1 MSHRCSSVD
10 PISQQENRCMHLL
23 LMADA
28 GNAEFLE
35 IVSGEVAQ
43 CFSSNVILTE
53 CRFVAFQTQ
62 ASQPTCDIHRRFLG
76 SVTLESGVSSRL
88 TYSVREQRIGRLVV
102 RGSR

>member
-1 MSHRCSSVD
+1 
-10 PISQQENRCMHLL
+10 MHLL

-62 ASQPTCDIHRRFLG
+62 VSQPTCDIHRRSSG
-76 SVTLESGVSSRL
+76 SVTLEANIALSGRSCPGMEEL
-88 TYSVREQRIGRLVV
+88 GLPMT
-102 RGSR
+102 

>member
-1 MSHRCSSVD
+1 
-10 PISQQENRCMHLL
+10 MHLL

-76 SVTLESGVSSRL
+76 SVDA
-88 TYSVREQRIGRLVV
+88 RERSIVQADLQCPGTEDWPIGRQ
-102 RGSR
+102 GSR